1 MKNAMLAII
10 KKDFRG
16 VTSNKNQFSAML
28 IVPLVLTILLP
39 SVFVFLIHFVPEDP
53 DIQTLVELL
62 PPSAR
67 EGNLE
72 LTVVG
77 LILNFILPAFFLMIP
92 IMTASIMAA
101 SSFVGEKERHTL
113 ETLLYCPLSVKQIF
127 RAKVEMCVRLS
138 LLVTGIS
145 LALFAVTIVVGNFLL
160 DMPFWFDWAWVV
172 LIVLLAPALTVFGVV
187 FMVLVSGRSKS
198 YMPVMWCCR

>member
-92 IMTASIMAA
+92 IMRNSGRWRT
-101 SSFVGEKERHTL
+101 SSG
-113 ETLLYCPLSVKQIF
+113 
-127 RAKVEMCVRLS
+127 
-138 LLVTGIS
+138 
-145 LALFAVTIVVGNFLL
+145 
-160 DMPFWFDWAWVV
+160 
-172 LIVLLAPALTVFGVV
+172 
-187 FMVLVSGRSKS
+187 VSGRPRGKGTGSCRFRCR
-198 YMPVMWCCR
+198 MPCTLMITVCLHPMRIS